1 MDARDIIR
9 KPIITEKSNL
19 LMAEGKYTFQVE
31 KSANKTE
38 IAKAVEEIF
47 KVTVVKVNTMR
58 VHGKT
63 RRMGKFVGQRPDWK
77 KAIVQL
83 AEGQSI
89 PIFEGL

>member
-19 LMAEGKYTFQVE
+19 LMAEGKYTFQVA
-31 KSANKTE
+31 KTANKTE
-38 IAKAVEEIF
+38 IAKAVEDIF
-47 KVTVVKVNTMR
+47 KVTVLKVNTMR

-63 RRMGKFVGQRPDWK
+63 RRQGKFVGQRPDWK

-89 PIFEGL
+89 TIFEGL

>member
-1 MDARDIIR
+1 MDARDIIV

-19 LMAEGKYTFQVE
+19 LMAEGKYTFQVA
-31 KSANKTE
+31 KGANKTE

-47 KVTVVKVNTMR
+47 KVKVLRVNT
-58 VHGKT
+58 VNVQGKV
-63 RRMGKFVGQRPDWK
+63 RRMGKFAGKRPDWK